1 MGLGGSK
8 RSDNSGR
15 DRIAVQKKCKVTPRA
30 ACQNIL
36 KIPKFLPDYF
46 FVTKTMRFVFV
57 VRGYAAFVL
66 IKRPL
71 LSDIKGMSK
80 VSRGERLMTYF
91 SSLFVDED
99 GDVAHEFYYETFD
112 ENNSSR
118 LVKKVDNLRPLVSFL
133 RMYFFLFHLALPSSA

>member
-46 FVTKTMRFVFV
+46 FVTKTM
-57 VRGYAAFVL
+57 
-66 IKRPL
+66 
-71 LSDIKGMSK
+71 
-80 VSRGERLMTYF
+80 

-118 LVKKVDNLRPLVSFL
+118 LVKKVDNLRPLGPIEYAIPRL
-133 RMYFFLFHLALPSSA
+133 RADSPFVIWEARSR